1 MRSGTSFWPCQ
12 RLKEMKENIEHH
24 NGFLI
29 PKEDV
34 CHVRI
39 YPDPI
44 LIKKAL
50 PVQNVDEQIKTVV
63 GRMAKVMYANK
74 GIGLAA
80 PQIGILSRILIVD
93 IGEGC
98 RVLIN
103 PEIAGGEGES
113 VMEEGCLSLPTI
125 EVPVKRM
132 EKVLI
137 RAWNVYGKEV
147 SLELFGFPGRV
158 YQHEIDHLNGI
169 LIIHYF
175 SRLKRELLIKKMMK
189 GRGIIERELA
199 KNSERR

>member
-1 MRSGTSFWPCQ
+1 M
-12 RLKEMKENIEHH
+12 EEI
-24 NGFLI
+24 
-29 PKEDV
+29 
-34 CHVRI
+34 RI

-44 LIKKAL
+44 LRKKAQ
-50 PVQNVDEQIKTVV
+50 PVENIDGRVKDIAD
-63 GRMAKVMYANK
+63 RMAEVMHAKK

-98 RVLIN
+98 KVLIN
-103 PEIAGGEGES
+103 PEIVEGEGES

-132 EKVLI
+132 EKVFVKGRDLQ
-137 RAWNVYGKEV
+137 GKEV

-169 LIIHYF
+169 LIIHHI
-175 SRLKRELLIKKMMK
+175 SRFKRELLIKRMIKDLKLPQKK
-189 GRGIIERELA
+189 GSVL
-199 KNSERR
+199 

>member
-1 MRSGTSFWPCQ
+1 MD
-12 RLKEMKENIEHH
+12 K
-24 NGFLI
+24 
-29 PKEDV
+29 
-34 CHVRI
+34 VRI

-44 LIKKAL
+44 LRKKAQF
-50 PVQNVDEQIKTVV
+50 VENIDGKVKDIAD
-63 GRMAKVMYANK
+63 RMAEIMHANK

-98 RVLIN
+98 NVLIN
-103 PEIAGGEGES
+103 PAIVGGKDES

-132 EKVLI
+132 EKVFVRGRNLE
-137 RAWNVYGKEV
+137 GKEV

-169 LIIHYF
+169 LIIHHI
-175 SRLKRELLIKKMMK
+175 SQLKRELLIRRMVKDLKRSQNK
-189 GRGIIERELA
+189 GSIL
-199 KNSERR
+199 